1 MNVPQAGSGH
11 ILAIGVDMESSAT
24 ELTDDNVV
32 DNMDINPSIVFDED
46 RNCHV
51 MAVLASGIVYEG
63 TSHRYKQNSF
73 LRFFNVTT
81 VAAGTGIAVVD
92 GGNYMP
98 SMAREGVPY
107 TAIDI
112 GNYDY
117 HATDGFAWLRMAY
130 DTSNNIAFLATS
142 YRYWR
147 HNDDGGSDEE
157 GQGLHLGAFH
167 GRTTAAGG
175 GAADDTTRALVY
187 SPSNMSN
194 FIGFNTTAVS
204 SNDDP
209 ATVTVMGG
217 LNENQ
222 SSLAVGQRYFIGDDG
237 RLRAKLPGLT
247 EHLHRAGVT
256 QAATKLLVTG
266 EQHSTY

>member
-1 MNVPQAGSGH
+1 
-11 ILAIGVDMESSAT
+11 MESSAT

-32 DNMDINPSIVFDED
+32 DNMDIAASIVFDED

-51 MAVLASGIVYEG
+51 MVVLANGFVYEG
-63 TSHRYKQNSF
+63 TSHRYKHNSF

-81 VAAGTGIAVVD
+81 ASAGTGIAVVD

-98 SMAREGVPY
+98 SMARESVPY

-112 GNYDY
+112 GNYDF
-117 HATDGFAWLRMAY
+117 HATDGFAWLRTSY

-147 HNDDGGSDEE
+147 HNDDGGTDEE
-157 GQGLHLGAFH
+157 GQALTVGAFH

-175 GAADDTTRALVY
+175 GAADDATRLMVY
-187 SPSNMSN
+187 GPSNMSK
-194 FIGFNTTAVS
+194 FIGFNTIARTNTQA
-204 SNDDP
+204 
-209 ATVTVMGG
+209 ATITVMGG

-222 SSLAVGQRYFIGDDG
+222 SSLTVGQRYFISDDG

-266 EQHSTY
+266 EQHSVY